1 MIVDIYLLFTLSVC
15 KSVPTLSL
23 LYRTLLPST
32 LLSSL
37 AVCGLYTSEA
47 IAQTVSRVLRGAT
60 SPEAVAITYV
70 SHEFTSEEA
79 FLKFIQK
86 ESTQI
91 DCLIL
96 EDQSQLQSV
105 LGQLYQEA
113 IFFPVVFLNGGGSEG
128 KPDSPLVYHAA
139 TVNLATE
146 HLNQMETAIDQAIA
160 QFIQLSPV
168 RQPIAQIPERPL
180 SAQQLRLSEK
190 LKERLGYLGV
200 YYKRNPQ
207 NFFRHM
213 TKAEREELLRHLK
226 TEYREIVLLYFAES
240 GGSLND
246 RLDNFVNIA
255 FFADVAVAQIVAIH
269 MDLMDEFSTQL
280 KLEGRSDEI
289 LQDYRLTLIDAIAH
303 LCEMYR
309 RSIPRES

>member
-1 MIVDIYLLFTLSVC
+1 LG
-15 KSVPTLSL
+15 
-23 LYRTLLPST
+23 R
-32 LLSSL
+32 
-37 AVCGLYTSEA
+37 
-47 IAQTVSRVLRGAT
+47 
-60 SPEAVAITYV
+60 
-70 SHEFTSEEA
+70 
-79 FLKFIQK
+79 
-86 ESTQI
+86 ES
-91 DCLIL
+91 DA
-96 EDQSQLQSV
+96 
-105 LGQLYQEA
+105 G
-113 IFFPVVFLNGGGSEG
+113 
-128 KPDSPLVYHAA
+128 VYHAA
-139 TVNLATE
+139 TVDLATDR
-146 HLNQMETAIDQAIA
+146 LDQLGTAIDQAIA

-213 TKAEREELLRHLK
+213 TKPEREELLRHLK
-226 TEYREIVLLYFAES
+226 TEYREIVLVYFAES
-240 GGSLND
+240 GGNLND
-246 RLDNFVNIA
+246 RLDNFVNVG
-255 FFADVAVAQIVAIH
+255 FFADVSVAQIVAIH
-269 MDLMDEFSTQL
+269 MELMDDFSKQL